1 MVPFNPN
8 NMQSQVI
15 VLGGG
20 VAGIS
25 LARTLINDH
34 NVTDILLLEARPELG
49 GRAYTETLVNN
60 ATGAVTTVEKGCN
73 WIQGPGKEP
82 ILELADKWGLQ
93 TARTNY
99 SDSAWWYDH
108 FLDEREQAVFTE
120 GYDNF
125 IEHAPGYSGE
135 WAERRR

>member
-1 MVPFNPN
+1 
-8 NMQSQVI
+8 MQSSQVI

-82 ILELADKWGLQ
+82 ILALAEKWGLQ

-108 FLDEREQAVFTE
+108 FLDEQEQAAFTE

-125 IEHAPGYSGE
+125 IENAPGYSGE
-135 WAERRR
+135 PSRR